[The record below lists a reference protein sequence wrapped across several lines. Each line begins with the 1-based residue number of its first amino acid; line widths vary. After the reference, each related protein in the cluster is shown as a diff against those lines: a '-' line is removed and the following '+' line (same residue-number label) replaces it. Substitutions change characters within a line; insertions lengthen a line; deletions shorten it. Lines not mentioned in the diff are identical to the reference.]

1 VNREQTST
9 LNQSTLW
16 MWLHNTRGYPD
27 PRYFKPAHLAA
38 LAAVLEIPQP
48 RIRQALDESRA
59 IYTVAPPCAPGPQ
72 LDALLTLEETLKAC
86 RQTYVR
92 AKWVLNLVKALR
104 ISAQGKPVG

>member
-1 VNREQTST
+1 MFTKLFTNGDSREHALFRSLTISFT
-9 LNQSTLW
+9 
-16 MWLHNTRGYPD
+16 
-27 PRYFKPAHLAA
+27 HLAA
-38 LAAVLEIPQP
+38 LAAMLEIPQP
-48 RIRQALDESRA
+48 RIRQTLDESRA
-59 IYTVAPPCAPGPQ
+59 IYTVAPPRAPGPQ